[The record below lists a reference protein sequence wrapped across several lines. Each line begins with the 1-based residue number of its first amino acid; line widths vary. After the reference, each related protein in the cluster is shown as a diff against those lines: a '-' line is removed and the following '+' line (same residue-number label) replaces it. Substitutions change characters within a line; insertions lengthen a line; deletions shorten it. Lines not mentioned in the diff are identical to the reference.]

1 MDHCRIRS
9 LQLKA
14 KSLRER
20 NREVRRHPMDSDSL
34 LFNHTTGS
42 LCFVLVLHCF
52 RSNSIRFPFHFT
64 LGIPAWALRE
74 GRYLYLKRSWSNL
87 RCWELCKA
95 PERKW
100 DNLSLH
106 QGPRPVRYLRLEV
119 VGWVAEETP
128 SSEPRIACLID
139 IKPNLV
145 DR

>member
-1 MDHCRIRS
+1 MDPCRIHS

-14 KSLRER
+14 KSLREK
-20 NREVRRHPMDSDSL
+20 NREAHRHPMDSDSL

-52 RSNSIRFPFHFT
+52 RFNSIRFPFHFI
-64 LGIPAWALRE
+64 LGIPAWALGE
-74 GRYLYLKRSWSNL
+74 GRYLYSKRSWSNL

-100 DNLSLH
+100 DLSLH
-106 QGPRPVRYLRLEV
+106 RDPRPVRPLRLEV
-119 VGWVAEETP
+119 VGWVAEETH
-128 SSEPRIACLID
+128 SSEPRTACLID